1 MNFRAEFVSNWLV
14 VPVGVALVA
23 MDVVVFIFG
32 FLVLFL
38 NGLIAWVASF
48 WSLCG
53 ANLFYAM
60 CLWF

>member
-53 ANLFYAM
+53 ANLF
-60 CLWF
+60 